1 MRVSGKWNKNVFWG
15 ATRLQSNKFLRFLTL
30 AVVVRRSKHLH
41 CLYFM
46 AYTCECDLCQR
57 FAGTVKGR
65 VIGPKNYTSNNLE
78 HGLILDGCSV
88 DSLSSVRNLG
98 VLFDSNLSFE
108 SHVSSICKTAFFILK
123 IYLN

>member
-1 MRVSGKWNKNVFWG
+1 M
-15 ATRLQSNKFLRFLTL
+15 
-30 AVVVRRSKHLH
+30 
-41 CLYFM
+41 
-46 AYTCECDLCQR
+46 
-57 FAGTVKGR
+57 VKGR
-65 VIGPKNYTSNNLE
+65 VIGPKNHTSNNLE